1 MKNKKIFKKGV
12 DNYISLT
19 KIRYSYIALLT
30 SRVTFL
36 FDMKEGG
43 RL

>member
-1 MKNKKIFKKGV
+1 MKNFKKGV

-19 KIRYSYIALLT
+19 KMEYSYIALLT